1 MFARTKEQK
10 NLQYST
16 TFSGSKEIVLKKKMT
31 NRTKIR
37 IRFYIMAAITIA
49 YVLFALNASKFA
61 PYDPIEANP
70 ALSLT
75 APNSEYIF
83 GTDKLGRDVFSRIL
97 CGAGTSF
104 SMAFVM
110 VAFVS
115 VIGTVIGMICGYFGG
130 KIDTIV
136 MRFVDILLAF
146 PDTVFAIAVAGMLG
160 PGVINAIIALGL
172 LSWTGFARMA
182 RSLTASIRQK
192 GYIAQARFNGA
203 STPKIILKYI
213 LPNVAPQI
221 IVMAAMRVGG
231 TMMSLASLSFL
242 GLASQPPTPEWGVM
256 VSESKA
262 YMQTA
267 PWMMIYPGLA
277 LLITV
282 IIFNLLGDCLRD
294 IMDTKNQ

>member
-1 MFARTKEQK
+1 MKKAILTKK
-10 NLQYST
+10 R
-16 TFSGSKEIVLKKKMT
+16 MT
-31 NRTKIR
+31 NHTKVR
-37 IRFYIMAAITIA
+37 LRFYIVLSITIL
-49 YVLFALNASKFA
+49 YILLALNASKFA

-70 ALSLT
+70 LLSIQPPSTTHLL
-75 APNSEYIF
+75 

-97 CGAGTSF
+97 CGAGSSF
-104 SMAFVM
+104 SMAFIM

-115 VIGTVIGMICGYFGG
+115 IIGTTIGMLCGYFGG
-130 KIDTIV
+130 KFDTIV
-136 MRFVDILLAF
+136 MRLVDILLAF

-172 LSWTGFARMA
+172 LGWTGFARIA
-182 RSLTASIRQK
+182 RSLTASIREK

-203 STPKIILKYI
+203 STFKIIFIYI
-213 LPNVAPQI
+213 LPNVAPQMI
-221 IVMAAMRVGG
+221 IMATMRVGG
-231 TMMSLASLSFL
+231 TMLSLASLSFL

-262 YMQTA
+262 YMQMA

-294 IMDTKNQ
+294 VMDIKN